1 MREVTKGGYVPSLD
15 GLRAVSILLVV
26 VGHLGLDGVV
36 PGGFGVTLFFF
47 ISGYL
52 LTGQMAT
59 EFARTGRIGFA
70 RFYLRRALRLMP
82 AALAFIVIAGG
93 AFVAAGG
100 RVTVPGWIAAV
111 LYGANYYDLYVTY
124 DTTIPPVRHPFIILW
139 SLAVEEHFYMAWPL
153 ALAFLLRRRHRALA
167 ALLALCAVEV
177 TWRAALFHACFGPHP
192 GAICG
197 LRHGYRLY
205 KATDTRLDSIAWGA
219 IVALLAA
226 DPAFRWFRGA
236 VGSRAVQALTVV
248 LLLATFLVRGE
259 QFREVGRYAVQGL
272 ALAVLVPA
280 LIWAESPAR
289 RLFEAAPLVFVGRI
303 SYALYL
309 WHWAALGAADYA
321 VPGGGAAWVAMAAGL
336 TAALSLACWH
346 LIERPMLRLR
356 RRAGSQVPLRQGA
369 AMAPALPDPALG
381 DIALG
386 AAGAPGRG

>member
-1 MREVTKGGYVPSLD
+1 MREGSVGGYVPSLD
-15 GLRAVSILLVV
+15 GLRAASILLVI

-52 LTGQMAT
+52 LTGQMAG

-70 RFYLRRALRLMP
+70 SFYLRRVLRLMP

-139 SLAVEEHFYMAWPL
+139 SLAVEEHFYMLWPL

-167 ALLALCAVEV
+167 VLLVLCAVEV
-177 TWRAALFHACFGPHP
+177 AWRAALFHACFGPHP
-192 GAICG
+192 GGFCG
-197 LRHGYRLY
+197 VRHGYRLY

-226 DPAFRWFRGA
+226 DPACKWFRGA
-236 VGSRAVQALTVV
+236 VGSRAVQALAA
-248 LLLATFLVRGE
+248 LLLVATFLVRGE
-259 QFREVGRYAVQGL
+259 QFREVWRYAIQGL
-272 ALAVLVPA
+272 ALAVLVPG
-280 LIWAESPAR
+280 LIWADSPVR

-321 VPGGGAAWVAMAAGL
+321 VPGGGAAWVVMAAGL
-336 TAALSLACWH
+336 TIALSLACWYG
-346 LIERPMLRLR
+346 IERPMLWLR
-356 RRAGSQVPLRQGA
+356 RRAGSQVPLRQEA
-369 AMAPALPDPALG
+369 VPSTPPDAPLG
-381 DIALG
+381 EVALG
-386 AAGAPGRG
+386 AVGAPGGG